1 MEAPVTR
8 VALVTGGIGGIGTA
22 ICRRMAREGHRVVA
36 TYHPAEADQALA
48 WQAAEREAGADVHI
62 APVDVSSFDSCR
74 DLISKVSAELG
85 PVDILVNGAGIT
97 RDKTLKKMDPEQWR
111 AVLSTN
117 LDSVFNVTKHVID
130 SMVDRG
136 FGRVV
141 NISSVNGQKGQFGQT
156 NYSSA
161 KAGMLGFTMSL
172 AQEVATKGVT
182 VNAISP
188 GYIDTPMTAA
198 MPDDI
203 RNAIVAGIP
212 LRRMGTPDDIANAV
226 AFLISGDS
234 DYITGVNLPV
244 NGGMFMSC

>member
-1 MEAPVTR
+1 
-8 VALVTGGIGGIGTA
+8 
-22 ICRRMAREGHRVVA
+22 
-36 TYHPAEADQALA
+36 
-48 WQAAEREAGADVHI
+48 
-62 APVDVSSFDSCR
+62 
-74 DLISKVSAELG
+74 
-85 PVDILVNGAGIT
+85 
-97 RDKTLKKMDPEQWR
+97 MDPEQWR